1 MNDRRDSI
9 YAVINIGSTSLSGM
23 LATKSPQ
30 GRVVPIAAHRVPTAG
45 CVRQGSIHNIE
56 EAAKRIDMLID
67 TMSATLPEEATISGV
82 YVGLDAALCA
92 PSAMTPSSISVKKVR
107 RHPRAPAHPQGPGQ

>member
-56 EAAKRIDMLID
+56 EAAKRIFLLLDKLS
-67 TMSATLPEEATISGV
+67 TALPEEAQISGV
-82 YVGLDAALCA
+82 YVGLECRSMRSERYDSFIDL
-92 PSAMTPSSISVKKVR
+92 
-107 RHPRAPAHPQGPGQ
+107 G